1 MSQGSVIGPSTV
13 VRGSVRGQ
21 GSLEIAGRVEGD
33 VDVTGNVSVGETGAV
48 LGNISGANVS
58 VQGAVQG
65 DLYGTE
71 AVLIE
76 RGGKVVGN
84 LSAPRIGIAS
94 GALVRGN
101 VRTENEPALTGAR
114 KPLQSPA
121 PRPAPFVAKPV
132 AKVEPKPPAVVAA
145 KASPVLAPTKPVVA
159 AVPAKSEPQAAPPPR
174 KDEREQ
180 DQRRPPPPV
189 LPSMGKGAKAK
200 LKKSR
205 EE

>member
-1 MSQGSVIGPSTV
+1 MSQGSIIGPRTV

-21 GSLEIAGRVEGD
+21 GSLEISGRVEGD
-33 VDVTGNVSVGETGAV
+33 VQVTGDVAIGETGAV
-48 LGNISGANVS
+48 LGNVSGASIS

-65 DLYGTE
+65 DLHGTE

-76 RGGKVVGN
+76 RGGKVVGD

-101 VRTENEPALTGAR
+101 VRTETEPLPAAR
-114 KPLQSPA
+114 KPLPSPA
-121 PRPAPFVAKPV
+121 ARPAPFVAKPV
-132 AKVEPKPPAVVAA
+132 AKVEPKLPAVVAA
-145 KASPVLAPTKPVVA
+145 KAAPLVVAAKPVVA
-159 AVPAKSEPQAAPPPR
+159 APPAKSEPQAAPAPR
-174 KDEREQ
+174 KDAKEKDE
-180 DQRRPPPPV
+180 RRPPPPV